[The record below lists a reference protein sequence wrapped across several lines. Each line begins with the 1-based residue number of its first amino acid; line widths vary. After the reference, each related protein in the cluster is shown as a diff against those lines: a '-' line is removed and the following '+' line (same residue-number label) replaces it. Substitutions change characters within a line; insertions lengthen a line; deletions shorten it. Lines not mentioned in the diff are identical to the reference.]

1 MAGITFRDLAEAG
14 GFEDVETDKREKL
27 LTVDRMVEK
36 GAKRVRKGP
45 ILFKKHAETDETPN
59 GELYEGF
66 EYTPSGKVK
75 YVPPKSIAIQDW
87 VFDDIPHNCMIIEYG
102 KRRTGKSVWTRD
114 FMYKMRGQ
122 YYVAAIH
129 TKTKFNGFFQKFIDE
144 DYIYPDYYPSAMIKL
159 FEKQK
164 GIKKMKQDGTLPED
178 LPTYA
183 ITWLD
188 DVVSN
193 KGLRYQDSFVA
204 CATEGRHYDVCVGV
218 NTQFVTGIPP
228 SVRKNADI
236 VVIFQQGYQSE
247 KEMLAREYLGQL
259 NLRTAMELIDMYT
272 ADHGCLVLELWRN
285 KSNPVDFAFKYL
297 AQFDNFPTFSV
308 VPELDRETEEYL
320 RQQEE
325 EERRNPPGDD
335 ADDGDW

>member
-1 MAGITFRDLAEAG
+1 
-14 GFEDVETDKREKL
+14 
-27 LTVDRMVEK
+27 
-36 GAKRVRKGP
+36 
-45 ILFKKHAETDETPN
+45 
-59 GELYEGF
+59 
-66 EYTPSGKVK
+66 
-75 YVPPKSIAIQDW
+75 
-87 VFDDIPHNCMIIEYG
+87 MIIEYG

-129 TKTKFNGFFQKFIDE
+129 TKTKFNGFFQKFVDK
-144 DYIYPDYYPSAMIKL
+144 DYIYPDYYPSAMLKL

-164 GIKKMKQDGTLPED
+164 GIKQMKMEGELPED

-193 KGLRYQDSFVA
+193 KGLRYQESFVA

-259 NLRTAMELIDMYT
+259 NLRTAMELIDVRPPITILDQSHPLPDVHSGSRLLGSGAM
-272 ADHGCLVLELWRN
+272 
-285 KSNPVDFAFKYL
+285 
-297 AQFDNFPTFSV
+297 AQQVQPGRFLLQ
-308 VPELDRETEEYL
+308 VPRPIRQLPQVQRGARTGPRDGGVSQATGGRAAEEPS
-320 RQQEE
+320 R
-325 EERRNPPGDD
+325 
-335 ADDGDW
+335 